1 LCCPM
6 MSLSFS
12 EDGLVGV
19 IHLAPLPG
27 SPEWVGDMDD
37 VLKQAVRDARSL
49 THAGFDAMLV
59 ENFGDTPFHPDRV
72 EPVTVAA
79 MSHILSALR
88 AEFTDSSLGVN
99 VLRNDVVAAL
109 SLAAVHELEFIRVNV
124 HVGERLTDQGRIQG
138 RAAETL
144 RMRRD
149 FGLDVA
155 ILADVGVK
163 HALPVNAEQLAF
175 EASHAAG
182 RGGASALIVTGMA
195 TGAGVNLK
203 ELDVVRSAAPEA
215 PIILGSGLGLAT
227 PVELMQMAD
236 GAIVGSSIRE
246 DGRAGSP
253 VDEVRAAEIREFWL
267 VAREIPSAS
276 ET

>member
-1 LCCPM
+1 

-27 SPEWVGDMDD
+27 SPEWAGDMDE
-37 VLKQAVRDARSL
+37 VLEEAVKDARAL
-49 THAGFDAMLV
+49 GQAGFSAMII
-59 ENFGDTPFHPDRV
+59 ENFGDAPFHPERV
-72 EPVTVAA
+72 DSVTVAA

-88 AEFTDSSLGVN
+88 AEFTDVSMGVN

-109 SLAAVHELEFIRVNV
+109 SLAAVHDLEFIRVNV
-124 HVGERLTDQGRIQG
+124 HVGERLTDQGRVQG

-144 RMRRD
+144 RMRRNL
-149 FGLDVA
+149 GLDVA

-163 HALPVNAEQLAF
+163 HALPVTVEELAF

-203 ELDVVRSAAPEA
+203 ELDVVRSAAPET
-215 PIILGSGLGLAT
+215 PVILGSGLGLST
-227 PVELMQMAD
+227 PAELMSMAD

-246 DGRAGSP
+246 YGRAGSP
-253 VDEVRAAEIREFWL
+253 IDEVRAAEVRDFWL
-267 VAREIPSAS
+267 AAREIPSAS